1 MSPKRASE
9 STEDIPESAM
19 GRVESDYDDNANAD
33 TRHLVDLY
41 EDDSIDPVYQAKAR
55 VINRAIQD
63 IGMGRYQVSFN
74 PTQSFDVGRLTRVNA
89 KWYLFIVAGFGWFA

>member
-1 MSPKRASE
+1 MSIKRASD
-9 STEDIPESAM
+9 STEDMPESTLTQA
-19 GRVESDYDDNANAD
+19 ELPYDQNADAD

-63 IGMGRYQVSFN
+63 IGMGKYQVSSH
-74 PTQSFDVGRLTRVNA
+74 PTIFPN
-89 KWYLFIVAGFGWFA
+89 VA